1 MRTLFDCDTCEAAR
15 DRIAEL
21 ETENRWLRRYVTIPG
36 CVRCRVSMVYAPCGY
51 TDRHGYTVGVCSQCW
66 RPGDHLDLRHGV
78 RLRVI
83 TALRLVVEH
92 PDGDTDIVCHRG
104 EQPVAIEHWA
114 QSWSATGLVSA
125 AQPGGGIGCRG
136 EAVSYVLDQLSRR

>member
-1 MRTLFDCDTCEAAR
+1 
-15 DRIAEL
+15 
-21 ETENRWLRRYVTIPG
+21 
-36 CVRCRVSMVYAPCGY
+36 MVYAPCGY
-51 TDRHGYTVGVCSQCW
+51 TDRHGYTVGVCSQCC
-66 RPGDHLDLRHGV
+66 RPGDYLDLRHGA

-114 QSWSATGLVSA
+114 QSWTAIGLVAA

-136 EAVSYVLDQLSRR
+136 EAVSYVLDQLSQQ